1 METIKFPQLRI
12 QNIFLSTV
20 ICLLLFIEF
29 ETIKESMELS
39 GHNLSNEK
47 IKSLIRTTFDEI
59 ECDGWWS
66 DIEYFM
72 QREVE

>member
-1 METIKFPQLRI
+1 MKR
-12 QNIFLSTV
+12 
-20 ICLLLFIEF
+20 
-29 ETIKESMELS
+29 S